1 MAIVPA
7 DNPFNI
13 PSFEFEKTT
22 PKFYWW
28 NPRPAGNNYGQAFGG
43 TLYSVFYRQSN
54 NAIRFT
60 CASPDPTILWTYGT
74 VTDPDDLNPDTLYGT
89 ISSYTY
95 DGKTVYYVTSS
106 VTATLSNLDTNA
118 PFNEVDL
125 YTNTTTY
132 PNIRSQAA
140 WLMVYGGYDGYGII
154 YNFSHATG
162 NPDNPVVQ
170 APGSFPTYAIFYP
183 DADYK
188 FTRGSVDITYGAPDY
203 DPFDD
208 YIFDPV
214 AGVLQI
220 GELSGEIIVTVRA
233 AVLPYE
239 GGGTSET
246 GGGEGTYGEDR
257 FGDGIDDETV
267 DTPDYDPLDQLNRS
281 VLGSNFVSIYAP
293 TRSQLQALKNY
304 LWSSNI
310 GDTLKK
316 MFNNPMDSI
325 VTLHMVPVTVS
336 TTSGSIYLGGTDTEI
351 GSNLV
356 TNQYVTVNC
365 GSMSIGEYW
374 DAYLDYSPY
383 TKMFLYLPFCGMHE
397 IDVDEV
403 MGQSISIRYD
413 VDVVSGDCL
422 ASVSATRSGGMSTVL
437 YQYAGNCSVEIP
449 ISMANY
455 NARVS
460 AYLGLVGSAAGVVA
474 GVASG
479 GMSAPLAA
487 TALASSAANIATAKK
502 TIQRSGAIAG
512 STAWMSQLKPYFIL
526 VQPSQCLPENQ
537 AHFTGYP
544 SFITAAVG
552 DLSGYT
558 EFAEIHLEGIS
569 ATDSEKAEIESI
581 LKGGVLI

>member
-1 MAIVPA
+1 MGVINEQIIDGQTVPELNLVESINGGIHQSNYDYLWVINHRITYVFDGTTFRA
-7 DNPFNI
+7 VIASPISDQTY
-13 PSFEFEKTT
+13 FENVYRYYPTDYGT
-22 PKFYWW
+22 
-28 NPRPAGNNYGQAFGG
+28 NPRVNN
-43 TLYSVFYRQSN
+43 V
-54 NAIRFT
+54 
-60 CASPDPTILWTYGT
+60 
-74 VTDPDDLNPDTLYGT
+74 
-89 ISSYTY
+89 SYTY
-95 DGKTVYYVTSS
+95 TYNGKTVYYTDITKSPIVTRSNDLPLLPDINQNKVFSS
-106 VTATLSNLDTNA
+106 GLYSRIAWAMIYGDVT
-118 PFNEVDL
+118 P
-125 YTNTTTY
+125 
-132 PNIRSQAA
+132 
-140 WLMVYGGYDGYGII
+140 DGYGITYDLI
-154 YNFSHATG
+154 HATG
-162 NPDNPVVQ
+162 LPTNPTVQ
-170 APGSFPTYAIFYP
+170 VPGVFPSLAYFLP
-183 DADYK
+183 DENYSL
-188 FTRGSVDITYGAPDY
+188 TNNSVTITYGAPDY

-208 YIFDPV
+208 FEFDPV
-214 AGVLQI
+214 GGGLTI

-233 AVLPYE
+233 RPNPYE

-246 GGGEGTYGEDR
+246 GGGEGTYGDDR
-257 FGDGIDDETV
+257 FGDGIDDESIE
-267 DTPDYDPLDQLNRS
+267 TPDYDPLDQFDRS
-281 VLGSNFVSIYAP
+281 VLGSQFVNVYAP
-293 TRSQLQALKNY
+293 TRSELQSLKNY
-304 LWSSNI
+304 LWSSTI

-325 VTLHMVPVTVS
+325 VTLHMVPVTVP
-336 TTSGSIYLGGTDTEI
+336 TSAGSIFLGGTDTEI
-351 GSNLV
+351 GSNRV

-397 IDVDEV
+397 IDVDEF
-403 MGQSISIRYD
+403 MGQTITIRYD

-422 ASVSATRSGGMSTVL
+422 ASVSATRSGGLSTVL

-449 ISMANY
+449 VSMANY
-455 NARVS
+455 NARVA

-502 TIQRSGAIAG
+502 TVQRSGAIAG

-526 VQPSQCLPENQ
+526 VQPSQCLPDNQ

-569 ATDSEKAEIESI
+569 ATDSEKAEIEAI

>member
-1 MAIVPA
+1 MNVSYLGEKSYTLKLYNGNTTIMLIGVFYS
-7 DNPFNI
+7 DTDI
-13 PSFEFEKTT
+13 SGLTSF
-22 PKFYWW
+22 
-28 NPRPAGNNYGQAFGG
+28 
-43 TLYSVFYRQSN
+43 TLYANAGDSYRFYAPIYQGTVGT
-54 NAIRFT
+54 F
-60 CASPDPTILWTYGT
+60 SPDCIMPNAAQNDII
-74 VTDPDDLNPDTLYGT
+74 GT
-89 ISSYTY
+89 ISTAGGDFELKFSSLSKVDLIGPGSTTVLTSVYGSSVISQGYRNRSMFFLIDGFDHVRLLALNAPLAPGNGESTTRVPIVAGQSFGEYIYSFSQAYNGGGFSLSASGGYVAAQVLLLWNSYTPEPP
-95 DGKTVYYVTSS
+95 T
-106 VTATLSNLDTNA
+106 
-118 PFNEVDL
+118 P
-125 YTNTTTY
+125 
-132 PNIRSQAA
+132 
-140 WLMVYGGYDGYGII
+140 
-154 YNFSHATG
+154 TG
-162 NPDNPVVQ
+162 D
-170 APGSFPTYAIFYP
+170 
-183 DADYK
+183 
-188 FTRGSVDITYGAPDY
+188 
-203 DPFDD
+203 DPF
-208 YIFDPV
+208 
-214 AGVLQI
+214 
-220 GELSGEIIVTVRA
+220 
-233 AVLPYE
+233 LP
-239 GGGTSET
+239 GGTSEI
-246 GGGEGTYGEDR
+246 GGGDGTFGENR
-257 FGDGIDDETV
+257 FGDGIDDETI

-281 VLGSNFVSIYAP
+281 VLGSNFVNVYAP
-293 TRSQLQALKNY
+293 TRAQLLSLKNY
-304 LWSSNI
+304 LWSSDI

-325 VTLHMVPVTVS
+325 VTLHMVPVTVP
-336 TTSGSIYLGGTDTEI
+336 TSASSIHLGGTDTEI
-351 GSNLV
+351 GSNIV

-365 GSMSIGEYW
+365 GSMTIGEYW

-397 IDVDEV
+397 IDVDEF

-422 ASVSATRSGGMSTVL
+422 ASVSATRSGGLSTVL

-449 ISMANY
+449 VSMANY

-544 SFITAAVG
+544 SFITASVG